1 MPLAVPMSNA
11 LMRSRSMTLQVGI
24 NGLDWIAFSF
34 SRSIAT
40 IGTPQCTAASLG
52 DRGLPFR
59 RSLPT

>member
-1 MPLAVPMSNA
+1 
-11 LMRSRSMTLQVGI
+11 MRSRSMTLQVGI